1 MTYYVS
7 KLLWLIAAP
16 TSALILISAIAALW
30 AVLGSSKS
38 AAWVTAVATC
48 GLVIGG
54 FTPTGL
60 ALTGPLEHR
69 FPFSPPSSQAP
80 PDGIIVLAGAGS
92 AGIEAAVLSR
102 GYPKARIVFSGF
114 NPDRALKRFALLGGD
129 PSRVYVESRSR
140 TTFEDAVYSAALL
153 RPKPGE
159 RWLLVTVAAH
169 MPRAVGCFR
178 VAGFEVE
185 PYPVA
190 FKSDITWQLFTGDV
204 TGPAA
209 LYQLDAAAKEWMGLI
224 AYRLMGRTDALFPG
238 PLHSQRGQERSGSG

>member
-16 TSALILISAIAALW
+16 TSALVLISAIAALW

-38 AAWVTAVATC
+38 AAWVAAVATC

-60 ALTGPLEHR
+60 ALMGPLEHR
-69 FPFSPPSSQAP
+69 FPFLPPSSQAP

-92 AGIEAAVLSR
+92 AGIEAATLSR
-102 GYPKARIVFSGF
+102 DYSKARIVFSGF
-114 NPDRALKRFALLGGD
+114 SPDRALKRFARLGGD

-190 FKSDITWQLFTGDV
+190 FIPDTAWQLFTGDV
-204 TGPAA
+204 TGPIA
-209 LYQLDAAAKEWMGLI
+209 LYQLDAAAKEWIGLI
-224 AYRLMGRTDALFPG
+224 AYRLMGRTDALFPA
-238 PLHSQRGQERSGSG
+238 P